1 MSALF
6 NQAARQDRE
15 RFFWRLDSQWGKGLR
30 QKTKSDR
37 CPDLKVITKPNIAN
51 EWAVYSFGDKGLVY
65 EASTKKQARAWLI
78 AVQTLYPLARLELR
92 ALAQRS
98 KQTSVLALPRTHE
111 ERATCLAQ
119 TLVTQTQVPRC
130 KDVQHVALGT
140 FSDAPSASSLV
151 PSRGWESED
160 CLEQAPS
167 RVVDGRKVWL
177 P

>member
-6 NQAARQDRE
+6 SQAARQDRE

-37 CPDLKVITKPNIAN
+37 CPDFRVITKPNIIS
-51 EWAVYSFGDKGLVY
+51 EWGVYSFDAKGLVY
-65 EASTKKQARAWLI
+65 ESSGKKQSRAWLL
-78 AVQTLYPLARLELR
+78 AVLTLYPLARLELR
-92 ALAQRS
+92 YIAQRS
-98 KQTSVLALPRTHE
+98 KQTSVLALPRTRE
-111 ERATCLAQ
+111 ERLHCDAQ
-119 TLVTQTQVPRC
+119 TLVTAKLPQRC

-151 PSRGWESED
+151 PDFSGEATKV
-160 CLEQAPS
+160 LAPY
-167 RVVDGRKVWL
+167 RIMPDGRKVWL